1 MFTGEIA
8 MKRMGLIA
16 LGLMGLG
23 AASIAGAQG
32 GSSTAQPQAAAKND
46 DRLICRR
53 IQDSG
58 SLARRTRQCY
68 TREQWDRMA
77 QDQRT
82 NSPAM
87 TAMTGS
93 QSGN

>member
-1 MFTGEIA
+1 
-8 MKRMGLIA
+8 MKLMGLTA
-16 LGLMGLG
+16 LGLIGLG
-23 AASIAGAQG
+23 AASIAAAQG
-32 GSSTAQPQAAAKND
+32 GNTNGQPQAAAKND

-53 IQDSG
+53 VQDSG